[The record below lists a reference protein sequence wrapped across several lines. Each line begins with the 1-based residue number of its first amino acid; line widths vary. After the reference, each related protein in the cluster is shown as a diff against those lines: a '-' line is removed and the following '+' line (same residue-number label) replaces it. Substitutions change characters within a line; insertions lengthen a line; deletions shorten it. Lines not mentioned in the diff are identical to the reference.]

1 VNETFAAFG
10 LLNWKPVVSALL
22 LPPVPWLLLI
32 VMGCRLRPRRRWTG
46 SLVLAVALTG
56 LWLSHCQAVGIAL
69 AQWISPATAL
79 SPAQVSDLKRTLVG
93 RKPVVLVLGGGTE
106 ALAPEYNDAD
116 LTDTAMQRLRYGL
129 WLARQVQAPVMV
141 SGGVGHGQPGSPSE
155 AAVAARIA
163 LRDHNVSLRWQESES
178 RDTRENARFSL
189 LMLRADGVTD
199 ILLVTNGWHMRRAV
213 RAFQQEAGR
222 LGQTARIVP
231 APMGLGVDLMQPVQ
245 RWMPSVDGYR
255 RVNQALHEALGL
267 LAGA

>member
-1 VNETFAAFG
+1 MNETFAALG
-10 LLNWKPVVSALL
+10 LLNWKPIVSALL

-32 VMGCRLRPRRRWTG
+32 LVGCGLRPRRRWMG
-46 SLVLAVALTG
+46 GLVVAAALAG

-69 AQWISPATAL
+69 EQWISPATAL
-79 SPAQVSDLKRTLVG
+79 TPAQLVDLKRTLVG
-93 RKPVVLVLGGGTE
+93 RKPVVLVLGGGTQ

-116 LTDTAMQRLRYGL
+116 LTDTALQRLRYGL

-163 LRDHNVSLRWQESES
+163 LREHNVSLRWQESES

-189 LMLRADGVTD
+189 LMLRPDGVTD
-199 ILLVTNGWHMRRAV
+199 ILLVTQGWHMRRAL
-213 RAFQQEAGR
+213 RAFQQEAARVG
-222 LGQTARIVP
+222 LTARIVA
-231 APMGLGVDLMQPVQ
+231 APMGLGIDLMHPVQ
-245 RWMPSVDGYR
+245 RWMPSVDGYQ
-255 RVNQALHEALGL
+255 RVHQALHEAIGL